1 MLLLLFFLVPILAND
16 DNKWVKI
23 TDRCIRPYGF
33 AAPVFCFEYVLPDGE
48 IMMLPQFA
56 TTTTITTSTDQSS
69 TIVFESSTTTIKWT
83 GGSTRTTTTIITF
96 GNFYY

>member
-56 TTTTITTSTDQSS
+56 TATSTAQSS
-69 TIVFESSTTTIKWT
+69 TIVIESSATTIKWT
-83 GGSTRTTTTIITF
+83 EGSTRTTTSIVTF
-96 GNFYY
+96 GKFY